1 MNIIIKIALNTA
13 IDEFGTYIKEHFIA
27 INEFKEEKQQPSSP
41 SSEVESKTEGNA
53 VKANGDVAADEK
65 TTTESVATSGTMTSE
80 EEAAEALKLKEALEV
95 ARQNFYKGKVSLV
108 CLSKHGEGYVVK
120 EMQNQPNAT
129 NTSPAAGGDTAA
141 VKTTLDTSTSGE
153 SAPKINVEDADVS
166 TNRDGK
172 PILKLFKSSLKNDI

>member
-1 MNIIIKIALNTA
+1 M
-13 IDEFGTYIKEHFIA
+13 
-27 INEFKEEKQQPSSP
+27 
-41 SSEVESKTEGNA
+41 ESRTEGTAA
-53 VKANGDVAADEK
+53 VKASGDVAADEK

-120 EMQNQPNAT
+120 EMQNQPNA

-141 VKTTLDTSTSGE
+141 GKTLDTSTSGE

-172 PILKLFKSSLKNDI
+172 PILKIFRIKFFLKKKKKHINNLIRLIK